1 MNTTNLDIAKA
12 IKNLVPNAAFSVCN
26 EDLNTLVWTDTRPQ
40 PSLSEIQ
47 TELNLVI
54 ANKPFDDC
62 KEKAKQLIA
71 ATDWSVLPD
80 VGLQNKSEFEAY
92 RAQLRALI
100 VTPVSNPVWPTE
112 PSPVWS

>member
-1 MNTTNLDIAKA
+1 MITKIEA
-12 IKNLVPNAAFSVCN
+12 IISLVPGAQVTVVDNNHVEWINPSIAPV
-26 EDLNTLVWTDTRPQ
+26 TDEQIQQEVDRLIAQQ
-40 PSLSEIQ
+40 PFE
-47 TELNLVI
+47 
-54 ANKPFDDC
+54 DC
-62 KEKAKQLIA
+62 KTKAKDLIA

-100 VTPVSNPVWPTE
+100 VTPVANPVWPTE

>member
-1 MNTTNLDIAKA
+1 MKIVKA
-12 IKNLVPNAAFSVCN
+12 LNALRPNSQWALSGD
-26 EDLNTLVWTDTRPQ
+26 EYSGLNWQDKIQSKPTEQEVNA
-40 PSLSEIQ
+40 EIDRQ
-47 TELNLVI
+47 EQQR
-54 ANKPFDDC
+54 PFDEC
-62 KEKAKQLIA
+62 KAKAKQLIA

-100 VTPVSNPVWPTE
+100 VTPVANPVWPTE

>member
-1 MNTTNLDIAKA
+1 MIDKALLSLRPNAQWSLNGDSYDGIVWLDQDQSKPTEQEVQDA
-12 IKNLVPNAAFSVCN
+12 IK
-26 EDLNTLVWTDTRPQ
+26 TLTLQ
-40 PSLSEIQ
+40 Q
-47 TELNLVI
+47 
-54 ANKPFDDC
+54 PFDDC
-62 KEKAKQLIA
+62 KAKAKQLIA

-100 VTPVSNPVWPTE
+100 VTPVANPVWPTE

>member
-1 MNTTNLDIAKA
+1 MITKA
-12 IKNLVPNAAFSVCN
+12 DAILSLVPGAEVIVRGDDVEWLNPSVAPVT
-26 EDLNTLVWTDTRPQ
+26 EEQ
-40 PSLSEIQ
+40 IQ
-47 TELNLVI
+47 KELDRLI
-54 ANKPFDDC
+54 AQQPFDDC
-62 KEKAKQLIA
+62 KAKAKQLIA
-71 ATDWSVLPD
+71 ASDWSVLPD

>member
-1 MNTTNLDIAKA
+1 MIQKIDA
-12 IKNLVPNAAFSVCN
+12 IVSLVPGAQVTVIDNGVVEWVSPSIAPVTDEQIQQEF
-26 EDLNTLVWTDTRPQ
+26 DRLVAQ
-40 PSLSEIQ
+40 Q
-47 TELNLVI
+47 
-54 ANKPFDDC
+54 PFDEC
-62 KEKAKQLIA
+62 KTTAKQLIA

-100 VTPVSNPVWPTE
+100 VTPVSNPVWPIE

>member
-1 MNTTNLDIAKA
+1 MNI
-12 IKNLVPNAAFSVCN
+12 VNALYSIRPGADYVLRG
-26 EDLNTLVWTDTRPQ
+26 DLYDGLEWRDTVQSKPTEQ
-40 PSLSEIQ
+40 
-47 TELNLVI
+47 ELNDEI
-54 ANKPFDDC
+54 ARLIAQQPFDEC
-62 KEKAKQLIA
+62 KTKAKQLIA

-100 VTPVSNPVWPTE
+100 VTPVANPVWPTE

>member
-1 MNTTNLDIAKA
+1 MIT
-12 IKNLVPNAAFSVCN
+12 
-26 EDLNTLVWTDTRPQ
+26 
-40 PSLSEIQ
+40 
-47 TELNLVI
+47 I
-54 ANKPFDDC
+54 ANAIQCLRPGAEWVLVGNDYSGLDWLDQVQSKPTEQEVNDEIARLVAQQPFDDC

-100 VTPVSNPVWPTE
+100 VTPVANPVWPTE

>member
-1 MNTTNLDIAKA
+1 MITVQNA
-12 IKNLVPNAAFSVCN
+12 IKSLRPNAQWS
-26 EDLNTLVWTDTRPQ
+26 LVGNDYFGLDWLDQVQSKPTEQEVND
-40 PSLSEIQ
+40 EIAR
-47 TELNLVI
+47 LV
-54 ANKPFDDC
+54 AQQPFDDC

-80 VGLQNKSEFEAY
+80 VGLQNKTEFEAY

-100 VTPVSNPVWPTE
+100 VTPVANPVWPTE